1 MLVPLV
7 LISVLFSN
15 MSILICE
22 FLRLFELKKSKL
34 LVHLFGQKWGSYFR
48 LEYIGSKLILICNKN
63 FSNIFLQIIYQI
75 FSFTSVTFSLYNL
88 NIDLFRANP
97 MK

>member
-22 FLRLFELKKSKL
+22 FLRLFELNKSKL
-34 LVHLFGQKWGSYFR
+34 LVHLFAQKWGSYFR
-48 LEYIGSKLILICNKN
+48 LEYIGFKVNFICNKN